1 MPEFTE
7 KKIKSPMY
15 LDSSKYIYRL
25 QEAFVYT
32 VLVQIYGSERVL
44 WNPVPS
50 PVELDADFVVTKVDS
65 SPESV
70 FCITHQS
77 SQNAHQAKAW
87 RDMHE
92 LFLYRSKLP
101 EIKTVRILFGKET
114 ARGWHHILERFFDF
128 NFVTGDYSISIIIDN
143 LINSLIE
150 KHGLDNSNRFWVD
163 VINTLSDQTPVLKF
177 AGILKKGMTQ
187 EADHKLLAELSR
199 RGHYNKLFLPSVLRR
214 AVAFSGITGIT
225 EPEKFNPAGRKPFV
239 EKTVFGNRIEPQYRE
254 WIESSISYTDCKLFK
269 YITSR
274 GYEEMTVYRKR
285 STNIKCFIDTAEK
298 SIRLFKN
305 NDWTGLEKLH
315 YDGFKL
321 VDKCGGNPL
330 WLGLRYYLRS
340 TRGDSYGSSWLC
352 KEAGIHTGVANLFS
366 ISKIFT
372 GESDDFPTEV
382 FSVLVKTVVE
392 SVKYPPCGSEIFRI
406 ILFEEAIKSRHLEP
420 LFWII
425 EKFCNFQGQLSTVA
439 TVIDP
444 GGKTG
449 TIRGYV
455 FKEMFFY
462 WKTAFDGHRDKTKE
476 MAGRGMALALS
487 ENPFIRRVLL
497 LDGSFTG
504 RDIETLARSG
514 WTDIFSVSDLDSLR
528 CFIGEFH

>member
-1 MPEFTE
+1 MH
-7 KKIKSPMY
+7 

-25 QEAFVYT
+25 QEALVYT
-32 VLVQIYGSERVL
+32 VLIRIYGSERVL

-92 LFLYRSKLP
+92 LFLYRSNLP

-114 ARGWHHILERFFDF
+114 ARGWHHILDRFFDF
-128 NFVTGDYSISIIIDN
+128 NFVTGDYGISIIIDN

-150 KHGLDNSNRFWVD
+150 EHGLDNTNNYWAD
-163 VINTLSDQTPVLKF
+163 VINNLPDQTPVQKF
-177 AGILKKGMTQ
+177 AGILKKGMAQ
-187 EADHKLLAELSR
+187 EADHKLLTELSK
-199 RGHYNKLFLPSVLRR
+199 RGHYNKLFLPTALRR

-225 EPEKFNPAGRKPFV
+225 KPEKFNPSSRKPFV
-239 EKTVFGNRIEPQYRE
+239 EKTVFGNRIEPKYRE
-254 WIESSISYTDCKLFK
+254 WIESSISYTSCELFR
-269 YITSR
+269 YITLR
-274 GYEEMTVYRKR
+274 GYEEMAVYRKR
-285 STNIKCFIDTAEK
+285 SANIRLIINTTEK
-298 SIRLFKN
+298 SLRLFKN
-305 NDWTGLEKLH
+305 NDWTALEKLH
-315 YDGFKL
+315 YDGFQL
-321 VDKCGGNPL
+321 AQKCGGNPL

-340 TRGDSYGSSWLC
+340 TQGDSYGSSWLC
-352 KEAGIHTGVANLFS
+352 KAAGIQTGVANLFS
-366 ISKIFT
+366 ISRIFT
-372 GESDDFPTEV
+372 GESDSFIREV
-382 FSVLVKTVVE
+382 LSVLIKTVLE
-392 SVKYPPCGSEIFRI
+392 SVKSPPAASEIFRI

-420 LFWII
+420 LLWII
-425 EKFCNFQGQLSTVA
+425 ENFCNFQGQLITTA

-487 ENPFIRRVLL
+487 EKPFNRRILL

-504 RDIETLARSG
+504 RDIETLAHSG